1 MEHELKRDGTVVRV
15 AIEAR
20 DGRAQVTVD
29 GNPVVVESYTVDAR
43 QIRIVTADGRHLRL
57 PYARRDGMTLVAA
70 PGRVVE
76 LAPHGG
82 DAGDDEAGAGGF
94 SPEVISPMPGKVL
107 DVLVAVGDEVE
118 HDAPL
123 VRLEA
128 MKMEQTIRAAAAAR
142 VREVRVSV
150 GAMIGPGAVLLVLEA
165 LAET

>member
-1 MEHELKRDGTVVRV
+1 VRV

-20 DGRAQVTVD
+20 DGRAQVTID
-29 GNPVVVESYTVDAR
+29 GKPVVVESYTIDPR

-57 PYARRDGMTLVAA
+57 PYARRDGMTFIAA
-70 PGRVVE
+70 SGYVVE

-82 DAGDDEAGAGGF
+82 DAGDEEADAGGF

-128 MKMEQTIRAAAAAR
+128 MKMEQTIRAPAPAR
-142 VREVRVSV
+142 VREVRVAA

-165 LAET
+165 RADLPRS